1 MFQSSCRSLDPMIL
15 EELFTFPT
23 VQRGKSRGDSALAI
37 PTFFSLERGKCQSFL
52 HLFFHMGIAHME
64 ITLISPCNK
73 FTNQLAD
80 ETDENSVTK
89 FLIMLTKM

>member
-1 MFQSSCRSLDPMIL
+1 MSSNNFLS
-15 EELFTFPT
+15 
-23 VQRGKSRGDSALAI
+23 GK
-37 PTFFSLERGKCQSFL
+37 EKCQSFS

-80 ETDENSVTK
+80 ETDQNSVTK
-89 FLIMLTKM
+89 FLIILNKMQGQLNYAAQFDRDDIEKCFTRYLVFP